1 MGERYLDAVEVGG
14 SIPPVPTIFL
24 CGENMEEEIEVRL
37 GEKVGRFKKGTTVK
51 EVLLSLGKISEDKLV
66 AAKVDGKAVDL
77 SLPLERNT
85 VVEPI
90 TTDSSLG
97 LEILRHS
104 TAHVMAEAVKHL
116 FPEAKVT
123 IGPAIENGFYYDFDY
138 PPGFTPDDLKK
149 IEEEMARIIAAK
161 EPFQRKEIS
170 KEEARQLFA
179 SMGET
184 YKLEIL
190 DEIPEDTVS
199 IYQQGDFID
208 LCRGPHI
215 EHTGKIK
222 AFKLLSVAGA
232 YWRGDERNPMLQRI
246 YGTAFFDKKD
256 LKKYLN
262 FLEEAKKR
270 DHRRLGKELELF
282 TQFEEIGAGFPVYL
296 PKGAILRH
304 ILEEFE
310 IREHLRRGYQMVMGP
325 QLLKA
330 ELWKRSGHMDYY
342 KENMYFTE
350 IDGQL
355 YGIKPMNCLAH
366 ILIYKSKI
374 RSYRD
379 LPLRY
384 FELGTV
390 CRHEKSGVL
399 HGMLRVRQFTQDDAH
414 IFCRPDQ
421 LLAEIRG
428 VLDFIEDVLGI
439 FGFEYEV
446 ELSTRPEKS
455 IGSDEIWEHATSALI
470 QAMENK
476 GLKYNICEGEGAFYG
491 PKIDIKLKDALGRKW
506 QCATIQCDF
515 ALPER
520 FDLTYV
526 DSDGQRRRPAMVHRV
541 ILGALE
547 RFIGVLTEH
556 FAGAFPTWL
565 APVQVRVLTITDRQI
580 EYGQKVLDALLN
592 AGFRVEADFRNE
604 KLGYKIREA
613 QLQKIPFMVVIGDN
627 EVQSQ
632 TVTPRRRTGENLGSM
647 PLDAFI
653 ELLQKEARIPKTK
666 GGNPH

>member
-1 MGERYLDAVEVGG
+1 M
-14 SIPPVPTIFL
+14 S
-24 CGENMEEEIEVRL
+24 EEIEIQLGDAKSRFPKGITVKEALVRL
-37 GEKVGRFKKGTTVK
+37 GGYDDT
-51 EVLLSLGKISEDKLV
+51 KLI
-66 AAKVDGKAVDL
+66 AAKVNGKAVDL
-77 SLPLERNT
+77 SFNLNQNSEI
-85 VVEPI
+85 EAI
-90 TTDSSLG
+90 TEDSPLG

-104 TAHVMAEAVKHL
+104 AAHIMATAVKRL

-138 PPGFTPDDLKK
+138 PPGFTSDDLAK
-149 IEEEMARIIAAK
+149 IEKEMERIVSEK
-161 EPFQRKEIS
+161 QPFVRKEMS
-170 KEEARQLFA
+170 KEEAKRLF
-179 SMGET
+179 SSLGET

-190 DEIPEDTVS
+190 NEIPEDVVS
-199 IYQQGDFID
+199 IYQNGEFID

-215 EHTGKIK
+215 EHTGRLK

-232 YWRGDERNPMLQRI
+232 YWKGDEKNPMLQRI
-246 YGTAFFDKKD
+246 YGTAFFNKKD
-256 LKKYLN
+256 LKKYLA
-262 FLEEAKKR
+262 FIEEAKKR
-270 DHRRLGKELELF
+270 DHRRLGRELELF

-310 IREHLRRGYQMVMGP
+310 IREHLKRGYQMVKGP

-342 KENMYFTE
+342 KENMYFTK
-350 IDGQL
+350 IDDQL

-421 LLAEIRG
+421 LLDEIRAVIDFVEE
-428 VLDFIEDVLGI
+428 VLNI
-439 FGFEYEV
+439 FGFDFEM

-455 IGSDEIWEHATSALI
+455 IGSDEIWEHATNALI
-470 QAMENK
+470 QAMESK
-476 GLKYNICEGEGAFYG
+476 GLQYDVCEGEGAFYG

-515 ALPER
+515 ALPQR
-520 FDLTYV
+520 FDLSYV
-526 DSDGQRRRPAMVHRV
+526 DKNGEKKRPAMLHRV

-565 APVQVRVLTITDRQI
+565 APVQVKVLSITDRSVNYASQVFKRL
-580 EYGQKVLDALLN
+580 QALD
-592 AGFRVEADFRNE
+592 FRVEADFRNE

-613 QLQKIPFMVVIGDN
+613 QLQKIPFMLVIGDK
-627 EVQSQ
+627 EVATQ
-632 TVTPRRRTGENLGSM
+632 TVTPRKRTGENLGNMS
-647 PLDAFI
+647 LDEFI
-653 ELLQKEARIPKTK
+653 EMLQKEAQIPRTK
-666 GGNPH
+666 GGNIH

>member
-1 MGERYLDAVEVGG
+1 MAA
-14 SIPPVPTIFL
+14 
-24 CGENMEEEIEVRL
+24 EIEI
-37 GEKVGRFKKGTTVK
+37 KWDSKSKRFKANITAK
-51 EVLLSLGKISEDKLV
+51 EALQALDGISEDKLV
-66 AAKVDGKAVDL
+66 AVKVNGQPVDL
-77 SLPLERNT
+77 TYPLT
-85 VVEPI
+85 HDCVIEPI
-90 TTDSSLG
+90 TTDSPLG

-116 FPEAKVT
+116 YPEAKVT

-138 PPGFTPDDLKK
+138 SPGFTPEDLEK
-149 IEEEMARIIAAK
+149 IEAEMQKIIAQK
-161 EPFQRKEIS
+161 QPFQRKEIS
-170 KEEARQLFA
+170 KKEAKKLFQ
-179 SMGET
+179 SLGET

-232 YWRGDERNPMLQRI
+232 YWRGNENNPMLQRI
-246 YGTAFFDKKD
+246 YGTAFFNKKD
-256 LKKYLN
+256 LKAYLH

-270 DHRRLGKELELF
+270 DHRRLGKELDLF
-282 TQFEEIGAGFPVYL
+282 TQFEEVGAGLPVYL

-310 IREHLRRGYQMVMGP
+310 IREHLKRGYQMVMGP

-330 ELWKRSGHMDYY
+330 ELWKQSGHMDYY

-350 IDGQL
+350 IEEQL

-366 ILIYKSKI
+366 ILIYKSKV

-421 LLAEIRG
+421 LNAEIRG
-428 VLDFIEDVLGI
+428 VLDFVEEVLQI
-439 FGFEYEV
+439 FGFDYEV

-455 IGSDEIWEHATSALI
+455 IGSDEIWEHATGALI
-470 QAMENK
+470 QALQDK
-476 GLKYNICEGEGAFYG
+476 GLKYDICEGEGAFYG

-515 ALPER
+515 SLPER
-520 FDLTYV
+520 FVLTYV
-526 DSDGQRRRPAMVHRV
+526 DSDGERKRPAMVHRV
-541 ILGALE
+541 VLGALE

-556 FAGAFPTWL
+556 FAGAFPAWL
-565 APVQVRVLTITDRQI
+565 APVQVKVLTVTDRSVD
-580 EYGQKVLDALLN
+580 YGRKVLTALQE
-592 AGFRVEADFRNE
+592 AEFRAEADFRNE

-613 QLQKIPFMVVIGDN
+613 QLQKIPFMIVIGDK
-627 EVQSQ
+627 EVETE
-632 TVTPRRRTGENLGSM
+632 TVTPRRRSGENLGSM
-647 PLDAFI
+647 KLTEFI
-653 ELLQKEARIPKTK
+653 ELLRKEATIPKTK
-666 GGNPH
+666 GGSPH

>member
-1 MGERYLDAVEVGG
+1 MAA
-14 SIPPVPTIFL
+14 
-24 CGENMEEEIEVRL
+24 EIEI
-37 GEKVGRFKKGTTVK
+37 KWDSKSKRFKANITAK
-51 EVLLSLGKISEDKLV
+51 EALQALDGISEDKLV
-66 AAKVDGKAVDL
+66 AVKVNGQPVDL
-77 SLPLERNT
+77 TYPLT
-85 VVEPI
+85 HDCVIEPI
-90 TTDSSLG
+90 TTDSPLG

-116 FPEAKVT
+116 YPEAKVT

-138 PPGFTPDDLKK
+138 SPGFTPEDLEK
-149 IEEEMARIIAAK
+149 IEAEMQKIIAQK
-161 EPFQRKEIS
+161 QPFQRKEIS
-170 KEEARQLFA
+170 KKEAKKLFQ
-179 SMGET
+179 SLGET

-232 YWRGDERNPMLQRI
+232 YWRGNENNPMLQRI
-246 YGTAFFDKKD
+246 YGTAFFNKKD
-256 LKKYLN
+256 LKAYLH

-270 DHRRLGKELELF
+270 DHRRLGKELDLF
-282 TQFEEIGAGFPVYL
+282 TQFEEVGAGLPVYL

-310 IREHLRRGYQMVMGP
+310 IREHLKRGYQMVMGP

-330 ELWKRSGHMDYY
+330 ELWKQSGHMDYY

-350 IDGQL
+350 IEGQL

-366 ILIYKSKI
+366 ILIYKSKV

-421 LLAEIRG
+421 LNAEIKG
-428 VLDFIEDVLGI
+428 VLDFVEEVLQI
-439 FGFEYEV
+439 FGFDYEV

-455 IGSDEIWEHATSALI
+455 IGSDEIWEHATGALI
-470 QAMENK
+470 QALQDK
-476 GLKYNICEGEGAFYG
+476 GLKYDICEGEGAFYG

-515 ALPER
+515 SLPER
-520 FDLTYV
+520 FVLTYV
-526 DSDGQRRRPAMVHRV
+526 DSDGERKRPAMVHRV

-556 FAGAFPTWL
+556 FAGAFPAWL
-565 APVQVRVLTITDRQI
+565 APVQVKVLTVTDRSVD
-580 EYGQKVLDALLN
+580 YGRKVLTALQE
-592 AGFRVEADFRNE
+592 AKFRAEADFRNE

-613 QLQKIPFMVVIGDN
+613 QLQKIPFMIVIGDK
-627 EVQSQ
+627 EVDTE
-632 TVTPRRRTGENLGSM
+632 TVTPRRRSGENLGRM
-647 PLDAFI
+647 KLTEFI
-653 ELLQKEARIPKTK
+653 ELLRKEATIPKTK
-666 GGNPH
+666 GGSPH